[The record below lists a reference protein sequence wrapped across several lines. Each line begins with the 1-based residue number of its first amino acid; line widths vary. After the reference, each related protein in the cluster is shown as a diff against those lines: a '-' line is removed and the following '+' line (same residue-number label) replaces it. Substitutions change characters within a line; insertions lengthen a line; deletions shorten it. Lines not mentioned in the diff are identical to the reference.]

1 MNTSWK
7 MILGTGLAAA
17 LVACGGGGGGDD
29 NGSSGGFS
37 TTGELNLAIT
47 DAPVD
52 EASAVWV
59 TITGM
64 TLKRTEGGS
73 EKSVKLNGTD
83 TQNNEIE
90 VNLLTLANGGSA
102 ALFADQITAGD
113 YQWIRFEVE
122 KACIAFV
129 PGADRN
135 DPDECIPMELPA
147 QNELKTSGSFNVPS
161 NGIANITVDWDLR
174 KAIVEE
180 GNGDYKLKPVLHL
193 RDDEDV
199 GAISGVIQG
208 DSAQCAEDEV
218 AAVYIYSGEVTP
230 EDMDDANDPAD
241 EPFASVLVQQQLA
254 DDSFFIGM
262 LDPGTYTLAYTCD
275 ALTDDPEANDDS
287 VNFFEPIVVE
297 VEAGESTAVVYVP
310 VIPDT

>member
-1 MNTSWK
+1 MNTTWK
-7 MILGTGLAAA
+7 TILGTGLATA
-17 LVACGGGGGGDD
+17 LAACGGGGG
-29 NGSSGGFS
+29 SGGGS
-37 TTGELNLAIT
+37 DGYGTTGELNLAIT

-64 TLKRTEGGS
+64 TLKRTEGGN
-73 EKSVKLNGTD
+73 EKSVKLNGTN

-113 YQWIRFEVE
+113 YQWIRFDVE
-122 KACIAFV
+122 KACIAFI
-129 PGADRN
+129 PNAN
-135 DPDECIPMELPA
+135 KNNPNECIPMDLPA

-180 GNGDYKLKPVLHL
+180 GTGDYKLKPVLHL
-193 RDDEDV
+193 RDDADV

-208 DSAQCAEDEV
+208 DEAECAEDEV
-218 AAVYIYSGEVTP
+218 AAVYVFSGIVTP
-230 EDMDDANDPAD
+230 DDMDEMGV
-241 EPFASVLVQQQLA
+241 EPFASVRVQDNFPE

-262 LDPGTYTLAYTCD
+262 LDPGSYTMAYTCD
-275 ALTDDPEANDDS
+275 ALADEPETSNPIG
-287 VNFFEPIVVE
+287 FFEPMAVE
-297 VEAGESTAVVYVP
+297 VVAGEQTAVVYIP
-310 VIPDT
+310 VIPAS